1 MTLFPLFPELI
12 DEREAAK
19 LLHVSHRTLQEW
31 RSKRGQAGPPF
42 VKSEGR
48 CLYQVDVLREWI
60 LGNII
65 RSGKTGRAI
74 VRRSKE
80 ATPAPVVDFKLCA
93 SGERGEDF

>member
-1 MTLFPLFPELI
+1 MLTLFPELL

-42 VKSEGR
+42 IKSEGR
-48 CLYQVDVLREWI
+48 VLYQVEVLREWVMENVV
-60 LGNII
+60 L
-65 RSGKTGRAI
+65 SGKSGCRAV

-80 ATPAPVVDFKLCA
+80 VPPVPVPAPDWKERQC
-93 SGERGEDF
+93 GERGED